1 MLFQVYDRDGDAK
14 MGTYYPSCIYPK
26 SALQSMQNAGYY
38 FKIDGKRA
46 SISEVLKAAGQ
57 KDPTP
62 EQVAALQAK
71 RSSEPAKLTR
81 VRCVD
86 DGKVFATQSEA
97 ARYYNIDPAQV
108 SDSIKTGRPRSGKVF
123 ERCE

>member
-1 MLFQVYDRDGDAK
+1 MLFQVYDSVGEAK
-14 MGTYYPSCIYPK
+14 MSTYYPSCIYQK
-26 SALQSMQNAGYY
+26 STLQNMQNAGYY

-46 SISEVLKAAGQ
+46 SIAEVMKAAAQ

-62 EQVAALQAK
+62 EQVAALHA
-71 RSSEPAKLTR
+71 RRTVEPATLKR
-81 VRCVD
+81 IRCVD
-86 DGKVFATQSEA
+86 DGKIFSTQSEA

-108 SDSIKTGRPRSGKVF
+108 SDSIKTGRPRSGRTF